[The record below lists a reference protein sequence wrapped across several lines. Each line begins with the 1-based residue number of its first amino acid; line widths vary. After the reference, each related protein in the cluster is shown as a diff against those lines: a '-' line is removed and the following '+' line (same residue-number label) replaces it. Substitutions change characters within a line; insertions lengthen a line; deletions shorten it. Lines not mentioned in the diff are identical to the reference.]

1 MQVWYV
7 PDGQM
12 MLEMAESL
20 VTMAGHQRKVSS
32 GQLED
37 NAKGKIYLSWTH
49 IVMIVLL
56 SIFFN
61 IPNKCFCSRFLKK
74 FISIKN
80 I

>member
-32 GQLED
+32 GHLGD
-37 NAKGKIYLSWTH
+37 TAKGKIYLSCTVCFWFCWTFK
-49 IVMIVLL
+49 IISL
-56 SIFFN
+56 N
-61 IPNKCFCSRFLKK
+61 ILKLYFK
-74 FISIKN
+74 A
-80 I
+80 